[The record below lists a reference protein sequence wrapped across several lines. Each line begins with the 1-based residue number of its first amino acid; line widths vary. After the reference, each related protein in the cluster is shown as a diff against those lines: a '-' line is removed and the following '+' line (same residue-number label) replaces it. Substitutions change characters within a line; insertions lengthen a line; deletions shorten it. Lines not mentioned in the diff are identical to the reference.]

1 MTYRIF
7 GAIDVGSY
15 EVNLKIYELSM
26 KDGIRL
32 LNHVRHRLDL
42 GSDTY
47 ATGKIGT
54 ELVDELCQVLLDFK
68 RIMKDYGVQEYRA
81 CATSAIRETHNT
93 LILLDRI
100 YLKTGIHIEVLANSE
115 QRYLGYKSIAS
126 NENAFQNIIEK
137 GTAIVDVG
145 GGSVQIS
152 LFDKDNLVTTQNI
165 RMGSLRLRE
174 RLADVAERTV
184 RYAAVVE
191 ELLDNEL
198 RTYKKLYKCYGN
210 VAFKTCAICKA
221 EIVFKRFL
229 RSHNLF
235 PPFHREIP
243 LQVKAA

>member
-1 MTYRIF
+1 
-7 GAIDVGSY
+7 
-15 EVNLKIYELSM
+15 
-26 KDGIRL
+26 
-32 LNHVRHRLDL
+32 
-42 GSDTY
+42 
-47 ATGKIGT
+47 
-54 ELVDELCQVLLDFK
+54 
-68 RIMKDYGVQEYRA
+68 MKDYGVQEYRA

-198 RTYKKLYKCYGN
+198 RTYKKLYLKDRNIQYVLLVGSY
-210 VAFKTCAICKA
+210 VHDL
-221 EIVFKRFL
+221 EQYMQKRDRKRD
-229 RSHNLF
+229 RSVR
-235 PPFHREIP
+235 PS
-243 LQVKAA
+243 

>member
-1 MTYRIF
+1 MNY
-7 GAIDVGSY
+7 VGSY

-26 KDGIRL
+26 KNGIRL

-68 RIMKDYGVQEYRA
+68 RIMKDYGVQEYRT

-174 RLADVAERTV
+174 RLADVAERTI